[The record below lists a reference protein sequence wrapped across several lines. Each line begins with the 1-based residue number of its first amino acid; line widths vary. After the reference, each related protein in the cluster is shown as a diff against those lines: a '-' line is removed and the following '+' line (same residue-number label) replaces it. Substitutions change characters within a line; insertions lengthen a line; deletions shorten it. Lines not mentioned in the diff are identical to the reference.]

1 MRLIAIGALL
11 VGALAVALLL
21 QVTSHTDPTPG
32 PAASQAPATSITPG
46 APPAT
51 GAGSSPGPVVHARAM
66 PAAHAAPTLAP
77 AVTSPSPEGG
87 KPKHIDTPTD
97 ILRWSLMRA
106 IRTSEPAV
114 IDCLDR
120 AKLAGTVVDG
130 RAVFAFYVTE
140 TNGKAVISRP
150 GIDTSAYPDAV
161 NACILATLA
170 GGELDQQLPD
180 GQPEFRVL
188 RELIVDK
195 GTITTYKLKSFVA
208 P

>member
-11 VGALAVALLL
+11 VGALVVALLL
-21 QVTSHTDPTPG
+21 QVTSHTDPTP
-32 PAASQAPATSITPG
+32 APAVSPGHATSVTPS
-46 APPAT
+46 APSGT
-51 GAGSSPGPVVHARAM
+51 GALAVPAVHARAM
-66 PAAHAAPTLAP
+66 PAAHAAPSLAP

-120 AKLAGTVVDG
+120 AKAAGTVVDG

-140 TNGKAVISRP
+140 TNGKAVISRA
-150 GIDTSAYPDAV
+150 GVDTSAYPDAV
-161 NACILATLA
+161 NTCIVAALS
-170 GGELDQQLPD
+170 GGELDQQLPE
-180 GQPEFRVL
+180 GQTEFRVL

-195 GTITTYKLKSFVA
+195 GTITTYKLKSFLA

>member
-11 VGALAVALLL
+11 VGALVVALLL
-21 QVTSHTDPTPG
+21 QVTSHTDPTP
-32 PAASQAPATSITPG
+32 APAV
-46 APPAT
+46 
-51 GAGSSPGPVVHARAM
+51 SPGHA
-66 PAAHAAPTLAP
+66 TLAP

-97 ILRWSLMRA
+97 ISRLSLMRA
-106 IRTSEPAV
+106 SRTSEPAV

-120 AKLAGTVVDG
+120 AKATGTVVDG

-140 TNGKAVISRP
+140 TNGKAVISRA
-150 GIDTSAYPDAV
+150 GVDTSAYPDAV
-161 NACILATLA
+161 NTCIVAALS
-170 GGELDQQLPD
+170 GGELDQQLPE
-180 GQPEFRVL
+180 GQTEFRVL

-195 GTITTYKLKSFVA
+195 GTITTYKLKSFLA